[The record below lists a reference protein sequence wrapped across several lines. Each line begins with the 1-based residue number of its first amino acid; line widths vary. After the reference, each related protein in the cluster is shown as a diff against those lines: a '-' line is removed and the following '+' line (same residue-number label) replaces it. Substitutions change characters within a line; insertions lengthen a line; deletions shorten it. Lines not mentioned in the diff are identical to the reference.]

1 MTVSSLAQRPRQA
14 LSQPAATRI
23 LEADRRYLLHS
34 WSAQKTRRPVVLV
47 GGKGAVFWDADG
59 KRYLDFASQL
69 VNLNLGFGHP
79 RVVRAIQDQA
89 AQFCYAAPEFAVAAR
104 SEL

>member
-1 MTVSSLAQRPRQA
+1 MSSLVQRPEHP
-14 LSQPAATRI
+14 LSQPAVTRI

-34 WSAQKTRRPVVLV
+34 WSAQKARRPVILA
-47 GGKGAVFWDADG
+47 GGQGAAFWDAEG

-79 RVVRAIQDQA
+79 RVVRAIQEQA
-89 AQFCYAAPEFAVAAR
+89 AQLCYAAPEFAVAAR
-104 SEL
+104 S